1 MRINKTEG
9 NLKTVWN
16 QLDNASGELY
26 NALDNLSR
34 MTDIDPKAK
43 QLMEKIDP
51 TTIDILKNYIE
62 ELVQAKG
69 GDVNEKQTD
78 KVRS

>member
-1 MRINKTEG
+1 MRVNKTEG
-9 NLKTVWN
+9 NLKRVWN

-26 NALDNLSR
+26 NALDNISR
-34 MTDIDPKAK
+34 MTDIDPEAK
-43 QLMEKIDP
+43 RLAEKIDA

-69 GDVNEKQTD
+69 GDVNEK
-78 KVRS
+78 